1 MADLSKIV
9 GAVIAIAV
17 SVIVWKGHTC
27 TPSDGL
33 SHRDNPRAYHRG
45 LHRNRWSTRGVFW
58 PAWCDHR
65 AEHRWS
71 SHGGRQA
78 HQYEVLIAAA
88 QPGCIAS

>member
-17 SVIVWKGHTC
+17 SVIVWKGHSC

-33 SHRDNPRAYHRG
+33 SHRDNPRAYYRG
-45 LHRNRWSTRGVFW
+45 LHRIRWSARRLCGAPRRHHCIVHRG
-58 PAWCDHR
+58 R
-65 AEHRWS
+65 

-78 HQYEVLIAAA
+78 HQYEVLKRAIVPIGMAM
-88 QPGCIAS
+88 